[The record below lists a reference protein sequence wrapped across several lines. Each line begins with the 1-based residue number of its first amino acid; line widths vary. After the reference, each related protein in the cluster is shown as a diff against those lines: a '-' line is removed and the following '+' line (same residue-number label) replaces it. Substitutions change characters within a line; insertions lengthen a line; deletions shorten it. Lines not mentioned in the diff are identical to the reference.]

1 LNYKK
6 KWGASLY
13 VGRFPQGLFMVIPHK
28 FSVPVQT
35 MLESAKFITLEK
47 GRLIGNLFIP
57 NNIGF
62 DNMET
67 RIGWHWADGLD
78 SLRFHFWSTHSETP
92 QRNYRRIEIL
102 SLTG

>member
-1 LNYKK
+1 
-6 KWGASLY
+6 
-13 VGRFPQGLFMVIPHK
+13 MVIPHK

-57 NNIGF
+57 NEIGF

-67 RIGWHWADGLD
+67 RICRHWADGLD
-78 SLRFHFWSTHSETP
+78 SLRFHFWCTHSETP
-92 QRNYRRIEIL
+92 QRNHRRVEIL
-102 SLTG
+102 SLTD